1 MPSRKLLHRMRLHI
15 GSALFLFMLCVQAF
29 AQGVGS
35 TEQEV
40 LKAYGPP
47 QLQRDGSAGTVW
59 IYSNGTRLVLSK
71 GVVVETNVSEKQAA
85 PMKSEVRSD
94 YTTRTLEPTPTPRPQ
109 ATHPNASGYQPGPP
123 EINFAGSVIIIIA
136 MLIGFGLSVW
146 HYVIAF
152 KESVGWG
159 LACLFLPFAS
169 LIFTIRHWDEAKAP
183 FLGIVFGVMPLVFLG
198 IFVSMP

>member
-1 MPSRKLLHRMRLHI
+1 MGLHI
-15 GSALFLFMLCVQAF
+15 IRGFFLFMLCLQAF

-47 QLQRDGSAGTVW
+47 QLQRNGSAGAIW

-71 GVVVETNVSEKQAA
+71 GVVIETNLSEQQAA
-85 PMKSEVRSD
+85 PVKSEARSD
-94 YTTRTLEPTPTPRPQ
+94 YTTRTIEPTPTPRPQ
-109 ATHPNASGYQPGPP
+109 ATHQNGAGYQTNRPSNSTELTVTGRA
-123 EINFAGSVIIIIA
+123 IMIIA
-136 MLIGFGLSVW
+136 MLLGMGLGVW

-152 KESVGWG
+152 KESVTWG

-183 FLGIVFGVMPLVFLG
+183 FLWIVFGVLPLMILG
-198 IFVSMP
+198 IVVSIP

>member
-1 MPSRKLLHRMRLHI
+1 MWLHTIR
-15 GSALFLFMLCVQAF
+15 GLFLFTLCLHVF

-47 QLQRDGSAGTVW
+47 QLQRDGSAGAIW

-71 GVVVETNVSEKQAA
+71 GVVVETNVSAKQAA
-85 PMKSEVRSD
+85 PEKSEARSD
-94 YTTRTLEPTPTPRPQ
+94 YTTTTRQPAPTPGAP
-109 ATHPNASGYQPGPP
+109 ADAPGDRHDDPWSTNSPP
-123 EINFAGSVIIIIA
+123 SPIGAALTII
-136 MLIGFGLSVW
+136 GLLLGCGLGIW

-159 LACLFLPFAS
+159 LACLFLPLAS
-169 LIFTIRHWDEAKAP
+169 VIFTIRHWDEAKAP
-183 FLGIVFGVMPLVFLG
+183 FLWIVFGAMPLIFLG
-198 IFVSMP
+198 TFMSMP